1 MTETNFL
8 KKTMQEST
16 NSMSA
21 QCEKN
26 CCSAH
31 DKLKRRLGAKNAE
44 TEREE
49 NKMAKGVYY
58 NSATVFVNQR
68 LCQSARDI
76 KNAG

>member
-44 TEREE
+44 TEREKIKWQKVCIIIAQRCSLI
-49 NKMAKGVYY
+49 NVSAKVRE
-58 NSATVFVNQR
+58 V
-68 LCQSARDI
+68 
-76 KNAG
+76 